1 MNPLPT
7 KLHKSLIIAATLLL
21 TAIAASAFDFT
32 QIARAN
38 YGNVYRVVSFNED
51 NQTGSIGT
59 GFYISPN
66 VLLTNYHV
74 IREAWRIGIFSVDG
88 KLVSEA
94 RVVKASAKMDVAFLG
109 TERTNNTFIRLGDS
123 NELSTGEGLMMLGF
137 PNDKPLRTEGTAQA
151 WVVPGVVFS
160 YTAAIDHGNSG
171 GPVFNA
177 YGQAIGTATF
187 ALRNGQAGAIGG
199 RAILEVLGVIPKRLI
214 IGVDV
219 RSDEDVAYDAVHGVF
234 K

>member
-1 MNPLPT
+1 MNSLIT

-21 TAIAASAFDFT
+21 TPIAASAFDFT
-32 QIARAN
+32 KIARAN
-38 YGNVYRVVSFNED
+38 YGNVYRVVTFNED
-51 NQTGSIGT
+51 NLPESVGT
-59 GFYISPN
+59 GFYVSPN
-66 VLLTNYHV
+66 VLVTSYHV
-74 IREAWRIGIFSVDG
+74 IREAGRIGIFNVEG
-88 KLVSEA
+88 NLVSEA
-94 RVVKASAKMDVAFLG
+94 RILRANAKIDVAFLG

-123 NELSTGEGLMMLGF
+123 SELSTGEGLMMLGF

-177 YGQAIGTATF
+177 YGQAIGMATF

-214 IGVDV
+214 IGVDL
-219 RSDEDVAYDAVHGVF
+219 RSDEDIAYDAVHGVF